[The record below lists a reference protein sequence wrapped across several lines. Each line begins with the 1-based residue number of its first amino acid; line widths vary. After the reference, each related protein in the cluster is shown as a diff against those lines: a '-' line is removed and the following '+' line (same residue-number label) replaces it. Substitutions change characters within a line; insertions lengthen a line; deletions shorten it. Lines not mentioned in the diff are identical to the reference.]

1 MRLIVTGALCLT
13 LAACTDEQNV
23 GNTYTLRA
31 SRWTARIGLTGPGT
45 LRADHVAL
53 DPAGDVV
60 AAGRL
65 TGTADF
71 GGTSMTTSLQ
81 AVAFW
86 LGKRSGAD
94 GSPLWTTLLGGAE
107 QQGFWLS
114 GVATDAS
121 GSVIVAGDFGGTQPF
136 GDGSI
141 ATTTANAYV
150 GKFAGDG
157 HLQWTATLDLGFES
171 SAHAFALAVGPE
183 GRIYITGAFVGTLR
197 APDRLLATSSAS
209 NCGFT
214 GYDCFVAAFEPDGTL
229 RWARQIPVS
238 GRLQVASD
246 GSLMMVSA
254 VGTSRTFAGTALDL
268 TKVPNQ
274 FAAKIS
280 SDGEV
285 LWVRTFG
292 EVGVRYGALRFA
304 MDDHDRIAATS
315 YVDSADA
322 SPTIVQTMLD
332 ASARPLWPASPP
344 IGGLTELAIA
354 TNGHAVLT
362 AGHVAGAIVDLGS
375 GEQVGS
381 MYLAARDDDGNV
393 VDSRVFGDPSTGLG
407 DGFNSLAMAADGA
420 VAFAASIDEPVDF
433 GSGAMAGPPLAGM
446 TDTVA
451 VVGVLGGEP

>member
-1 MRLIVTGALCLT
+1 MRLIVIGALCLT

-23 GNTYTLRA
+23 GNTYTLRT
-31 SRWTARIGLTGPGT
+31 SRWTARIGLTGDGT
-45 LRADHVAL
+45 LTADHVAL

-60 AAGRL
+60 AAGHL

-71 GGTSMTTSLQ
+71 GGASITTSLQ

-94 GSPLWTTLLGGAE
+94 GSPLWTTFLGGAE

-114 GVATDAS
+114 GLATDAS

-141 ATTTANAYV
+141 ATTSPNVYI
-150 GKFAGDG
+150 GKLASDG
-157 HLQWTATLDLGFES
+157 HVQWTATLDLGAAS
-171 SAHAFALAVGPE
+171 TAHAFALAVGPD
-183 GRIYITGAFVGTLR
+183 GRIYITGAFLGTIR
-197 APDRLLATSSAS
+197 VPDRLLTTSSTS
-209 NCGFT
+209 NCAFT
-214 GYDCFVAAFEPDGTL
+214 GYECFVAAFEPDGTL
-229 RWARQIPVS
+229 RWARQVPVT
-238 GRLQVASD
+238 GRLQVAGD
-246 GSLMMVSA
+246 GSLVMVGS
-254 VGTSRTFAGTALDL
+254 VETSTTFAGTSLDL

-285 LWVRTFG
+285 VWVRTFG
-292 EVGVRYGALRFA
+292 DVGVRYGALRFA
-304 MDDHDRIAATS
+304 MDDQDRIAATS
-315 YVDSADA
+315 YVDSA
-322 SPTIVQTMLD
+322 STPTTVQTMLD
-332 ASARPLWPASPP
+332 ASAHPLWPATPP
-344 IGGLTELAIA
+344 IGGLNELAIA

-375 GEQVGS
+375 GKQVGS
-381 MYLAARDDDGNV
+381 MYLAARDGAGNL

-407 DGFNSLAMAADGA
+407 DRFNSLAMAADGA

-433 GSGAMAGPPLAGM
+433 GSGTIAGPTRAGM
-446 TDTVA
+446 TDNVA
-451 VVGVLGGEP
+451 VIGLFGSAP